1 MRKLK
6 QLITVSQYMKLGDT
20 AQDKPDLMALDDNGE
35 LWHGKLET
43 TGDGRKV
50 IDWTPVN
57 TPKDGAAYSEP
68 QLSRFDK
75 WELEANEILQAD
87 ADASGEDVPI
97 AAQDE
102 ADTVGTSGEAERSSG
117 VDLEDGEGTDPDQ

>member
-6 QLITVSQYMKLGDT
+6 QIHQM
-20 AQDKPDLMALDDNGE
+20 QFEEIIALDDNGE

-43 TGDGRKV
+43 TEDGRRV

-68 QLSRFDK
+68 QLDFFDK
-75 WELEANEILQAD
+75 WEREANARIQTDLEA
-87 ADASGEDVPI
+87 SGKAVPL
-97 AAQDE
+97 ATE
-102 ADTVGTSGEAERSSG
+102 EKTDTSATGEEAEDSSDER
-117 VDLEDGEGTDPDQ
+117 VEDGEGKDRTD

>member
-6 QLITVSQYMKLGDT
+6 SIHYDYERQEAI
-20 AQDKPDLMALDDNGE
+20 ALDDNGE
-35 LWHGKLET
+35 LWFGKLEIT
-43 TGDGRKV
+43 EDERRV

-75 WELEANEILQAD
+75 WEAEANERLRTEA
-87 ADASGEDVPI
+87 AASGEAVPL
-97 AAQDE
+97 ATKEEDDAGSTGEEAQG
-102 ADTVGTSGEAERSSG
+102 ASGDS
-117 VDLEDGEGTDPDQ
+117 VEDGEGADPGHD